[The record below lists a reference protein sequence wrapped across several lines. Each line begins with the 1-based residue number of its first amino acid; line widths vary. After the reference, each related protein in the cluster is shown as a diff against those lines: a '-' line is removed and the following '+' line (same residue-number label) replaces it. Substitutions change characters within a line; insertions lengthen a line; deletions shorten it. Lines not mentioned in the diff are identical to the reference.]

1 MPISHVFDT
10 YAKTKKGSTL
20 HFDVLLDEQD
30 QEKAIRSAKQW
41 LESIGQGDAIV
52 TSENC
57 YFCHSAEAP
66 AELRQQIDN
75 QGYAIYKME
84 GCPKD

>member
-1 MPISHVFDT
+1 MAISHVFDT
-10 YAKTKKGSTL
+10 YAKTNKGSIM
-20 HFDVLLDEQD
+20 HFDVLLNEQD
-30 QEKAIRSAKQW
+30 QEKAIIYAKQW
-41 LESIGQGDAIV
+41 LQSIGHGDATV

-66 AELRQQIDN
+66 AELRKQIDN

>member
-1 MPISHVFDT
+1 
-10 YAKTKKGSTL
+10 
-20 HFDVLLDEQD
+20 
-30 QEKAIRSAKQW
+30 
-41 LESIGQGDAIV
+41 
-52 TSENC
+52 ENC

-66 AELRQQIDN
+66 AELRKQIDS